1 MKKKELKRLAE
12 KIAHYENIIQN
23 SLDKDEVKMAK
34 ENIIYLSGSVDDL
47 DDILLLDE
55 MVQSFLEK
63 NI

>member
-1 MKKKELKRLAE
+1 MRKKELKRLAE
-12 KIAHYENIIQN
+12 KIAYYENIIQN